1 MASPGDPVATGLVGS
16 LARPGGNVTGLMQ
29 ISTDLAAK
37 RLQLLKEIAPG
48 ISRVAVLWNPPDRIS
63 ALTWREIQGPA
74 QQLGLTLHS
83 LEVQRADQFDAVFVE
98 AIAAH
103 NHALIALPTP
113 LFVVNAKR
121 IADFALMNRL
131 PSMFHLP
138 EFVQAGGLLSYGPDR
153 ADLFRRAAA
162 YVDKILKGA
171 KPGDLPIE
179 QPTRFKLVINVK
191 VAKTH
196 RPYRSAFAAG
206 HCRHRHRVN
215 GGDFRYWPKG
225 DIYDE

>member
-1 MASPGDPVATGLVGS
+1 MTGL
-16 LARPGGNVTGLMQ
+16 TQ

-74 QQLGLTLHS
+74 QQLGLTLQS
-83 LEVQRADQFDAVFVE
+83 LEVSDADRLDAVFVE

-121 IADFALMNRL
+121 IADFALVNRL
-131 PSMFHLP
+131 PSVFHLP

-171 KPGDLPIE
+171 KPGDLPVE
-179 QPTRFKLVINVK
+179 QPTKFQLVVNI
-191 VAKTH
+191 KTA
-196 RPYRSAFAAG
+196 RALGLAIPSTFLARA
-206 HCRHRHRVN
+206 
-215 GGDFRYWPKG
+215 
-225 DIYDE
+225 DEVIE